1 MKSRFESDGKLTF
14 EQNVLILPLSKVS
27 YVKVVVKSVFE
38 EDEKYYPQVF

>member
-27 YVKVVVKSVFE
+27 YVNSSC
-38 EDEKYYPQVF
+38 